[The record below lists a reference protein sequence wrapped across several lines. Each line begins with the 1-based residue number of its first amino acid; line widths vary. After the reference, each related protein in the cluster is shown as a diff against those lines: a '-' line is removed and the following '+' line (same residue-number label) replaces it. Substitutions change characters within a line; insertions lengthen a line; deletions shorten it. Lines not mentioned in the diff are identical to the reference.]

1 MPNLP
6 APPDGAVVAFVGFLA
21 PHQMIRSSFLAALA
35 ALFVATVPTVAD
47 AQSALSK
54 TETQLR
60 DAIVK
65 SHEEQIGYLQRVV
78 DIPSS
83 TLNLDGVRKVG
94 SVFRTSLDSLGFTT
108 NWAAQPDAVQRA
120 GHIVA
125 EHKGKAG
132 AVRILLI
139 GHLDT
144 VVEPAGPTF
153 QRVDSMARGVGSG
166 DMKGGDVIILYA
178 LKALQSAGA
187 LKDLNIT
194 LIFTGDEEHPGDP
207 LSVTRKELIDLAK
220 RSDIALAFEG
230 GSWHDAT
237 TARRGAS
244 SWRVEATGR
253 QAHSAGVFGSAGY
266 GAIYEL
272 TRIID
277 QFREQL
283 AGEKYLTFN
292 VGTIVG
298 GTDVTYDTV
307 GVKGTAASKLNI
319 IAKAAVAHGDLRF
332 ISEAQKERTRA
343 TMRAIV
349 AKHLPGTEAKITFL
363 DEYPAM
369 SPTAGNARLLD
380 AYDGASQALGFG
392 KVEALDPG
400 ARGAGDISFVGPIID
415 GLDGLGALGSGA
427 HAPDERVNLNAMRMQ
442 TERAA
447 LLLHRIGKLPA
458 SGFVRTPASENF

>member
-1 MPNLP
+1 
-6 APPDGAVVAFVGFLA
+6 
-21 PHQMIRSSFLAALA
+21 MIRFAFCARLTACCVAAA
-35 ALFVATVPTVAD
+35 PAISGAQAT
-47 AQSALSK
+47 LSK
-54 TETQLR
+54 SEAQLR
-60 DAIVK
+60 GVIVK

-83 TLNLDGVRKVG
+83 TLNLEGVRKVG
-94 SVFRTSLDSLGFTT
+94 GVFRASLDSLGFTT
-108 NWAAQPDAVQRA
+108 RWAAQPDAVQRA
-120 GHIVA
+120 GHLIA
-125 EHKGKAG
+125 EHNGRAG

-153 QRVDSMARGVGSG
+153 QRADSMARGVGSG
-166 DMKGGDVIILYA
+166 DMKGGDVIMLYA
-178 LKALQSAGA
+178 LKALQSVGA
-187 LKDLNIT
+187 LKDMNIT

-207 LSVTRKELIDLAK
+207 LSITRKDLIDLAK

-230 GSWHDAT
+230 GNWHDAT

-244 SWRVEATGR
+244 SWRVEAIGR
-253 QAHSAGVFGSAGY
+253 QAHSAGVFGAAGY
-266 GAIYEL
+266 GAIYEIA
-272 TRIID
+272 RIID

-283 AGEKYLTFN
+283 AGEKFLTFN
-292 VGTIVG
+292 IGTIVG

-319 IAKAAVAHGDLRF
+319 ISKSAFAHGDLRF
-332 ISEAQKERTRA
+332 ISEEQKERTRA
-343 TMRAIV
+343 KMREIV
-349 AKHLPGTEAKITFL
+349 AKHLPGTDAKITFL

-447 LLLHRIGKLPA
+447 LLLNRIGKLPA